1 MLPNTPTPPNHFLA
15 TDASGLGWGAR
26 LNNQRLSGLW
36 SPQELSL
43 HSNLKEMM
51 AILKVLQSQCHHLS
65 GSTVSVQSDN
75 TTVISYLKN
84 EGGTKS
90 CHLMWLTYQIFQL
103 LQKHRIRL
111 NLYHLPGKYNVE
123 ADDLSRGKRISE
135 WHLLPAL
142 TEIVFAKWGT
152 PEIDLFASNR
162 AHVVPQYASLD
173 VTDDQAVFADAFSQ
187 IWKYNLAWIF
197 PPPFLIPRVLTHLNQ
212 SQGLFL
218 LIVPRWEKSFWRPD
232 LKRRAVAAPF
242 TIRNLNS
249 VLIDTMTNRP
259 PPRVHELTLRY
270 GSVGWTN
277 SLDDWSTEQ
286 ISLLQSSWRDSTKK
300 SYKAAWRRWCNWAKD
315 NKVTFNAPSGS
326 QLAKF
331 LADLHIYGNF
341 SYNTILFHRS
351 VVATLSNP
359 NDLNLSSHPLVT
371 RILKAIS
378 VLKPKPEKPPIW
390 DIDQLSSWLCNSF
403 SRDITLYECS
413 RRTACLLL
421 LCSGRRVHDLSLL
434 SLHPDNFTMSDDHAI
449 FWPLFGSKLMDMTI
463 DSPGGNC
470 YLTQIMTP

>member
-1 MLPNTPTPPNHFLA
+1 
-15 TDASGLGWGAR
+15 
-26 LNNQRLSGLW
+26 
-36 SPQELSL
+36 
-43 HSNLKEMM
+43 MM

-123 ADDLSRGKRISE
+123 ADDLSREKRISE

-259 PPRVHELTLRY
+259 PPRVHELTLEIWKC
-270 GSVGWTN
+270 GG
-277 SLDDWSTEQ
+277 
-286 ISLLQSSWRDSTKK
+286 
-300 SYKAAWRRWCNWAKD
+300 
-315 NKVTFNAPSGS
+315 G
-326 QLAKF
+326 
-331 LADLHIYGNF
+331 
-341 SYNTILFHRS
+341 
-351 VVATLSNP
+351 
-359 NDLNLSSHPLVT
+359 
-371 RILKAIS
+371 
-378 VLKPKPEKPPIW
+378 PI
-390 DIDQLSSWLCNSF
+390 
-403 SRDITLYECS
+403 
-413 RRTACLLL
+413 
-421 LCSGRRVHDLSLL
+421 
-434 SLHPDNFTMSDDHAI
+434 P
-449 FWPLFGSKLMDMTI
+449 
-463 DSPGGNC
+463 
-470 YLTQIMTP
+470 